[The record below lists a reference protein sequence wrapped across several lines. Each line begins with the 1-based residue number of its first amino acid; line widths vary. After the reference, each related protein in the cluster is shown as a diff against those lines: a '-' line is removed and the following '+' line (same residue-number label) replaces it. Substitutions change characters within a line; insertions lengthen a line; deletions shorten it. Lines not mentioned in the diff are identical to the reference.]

1 MDILS
6 KVIKLFFGSKAD
18 KDRKEIIPYVEK
30 IKAIYPSI
38 AKLSNDELRA
48 RSAALSKAERCQLLQ
63 ESMSALHPYL
73 LNFLKILTEKGYM
86 RRFADCQST
95 YQQCY
100 YRDNNMLP
108 VSAVTAIA
116 LSAQQSEKLQA
127 RLSELT
133 GKTVLLS
140 NKVDTSL
147 LGGIRLDY
155 DGKQIDDT
163 IAHRLDSVRQLL
175 KNTVL

>member
-1 MDILS
+1 MSQIGTVYGQALYDLALEEGLTESILQQLQIVKS
-6 KVIKLFFGSKAD
+6 CLD
-18 KDRKEIIPYVEK
+18 EEPQYLEL
-30 IKAIYPSI
+30 
-38 AKLSNDELRA
+38 LS
-48 RSAALSKAERCQLLQ
+48 SAALSKAERCQLLQ

-116 LSAQQSEKLQA
+116 LSAPQSEKLQA

>member
-1 MDILS
+1 MSQIGTVYGQALYDLALEEGLTESILQQLQIVKS
-6 KVIKLFFGSKAD
+6 CLD
-18 KDRKEIIPYVEK
+18 EEPQYLEL
-30 IKAIYPSI
+30 
-38 AKLSNDELRA
+38 LS
-48 RSAALSKAERCQLLQ
+48 SAALSKAERCQLLQ

>member
-1 MDILS
+1 MTEVASTYGQALYDLALEEGLTESILQQLQIVKS
-6 KVIKLFFGSKAD
+6 CL
-18 KDRKEIIPYVEK
+18 EEEPQYLEL
-30 IKAIYPSI
+30 
-38 AKLSNDELRA
+38 LS
-48 RSAALSKAERCQLLQ
+48 SAALSKAERCQLLQ
-63 ESMSALHPYL
+63 ESMGALHPYL

-86 RRFADCQST
+86 CRFADCQST

-133 GKTVLLS
+133 GKTILLS
-140 NKVDTSL
+140 NKVDPSL
-147 LGGIRLDY
+147 LGGIQLDY

>member
-1 MDILS
+1 MSQIGTVYGQALYDLALEEGLTESILQQLQIVKS
-6 KVIKLFFGSKAD
+6 CLD
-18 KDRKEIIPYVEK
+18 EEPQYLEL
-30 IKAIYPSI
+30 
-38 AKLSNDELRA
+38 LS
-48 RSAALSKAERCQLLQ
+48 SAALSKAERCQLLQ
-63 ESMSALHPYL
+63 ESMSTLHPYL

-95 YQQCY
+95 YQRCY

>member
-1 MDILS
+1 MSQIGTVYGQALYDLALEEGLTESILQQLQIVKS
-6 KVIKLFFGSKAD
+6 CLD
-18 KDRKEIIPYVEK
+18 EEPQYLEL
-30 IKAIYPSI
+30 
-38 AKLSNDELRA
+38 LS
-48 RSAALSKAERCQLLQ
+48 SAALSKAERCQLLQ
-63 ESMSALHPYL
+63 ESMSTLHPYL

>member
-1 MDILS
+1 MSQIGTVYGQALYDLALEEGLTELILQQLQIVKS
-6 KVIKLFFGSKAD
+6 CLD
-18 KDRKEIIPYVEK
+18 EEPQYLEL
-30 IKAIYPSI
+30 
-38 AKLSNDELRA
+38 LS
-48 RSAALSKAERCQLLQ
+48 SAALSKAERCQLLQ
-63 ESMSALHPYL
+63 ESMSTLHPYL
-73 LNFLKILTEKGYM
+73 LNFLKILTENGYM
-86 RRFADCQST
+86 RRFADCQHT

-116 LSAQQSEKLQA
+116 LSAEQSETLQA

-140 NKVDTSL
+140 NKVDPSL

-163 IAHRLDSVRQLL
+163 IVHRLDSVRQLL

>member
-1 MDILS
+1 MSQIGTVYGQALYDLALEEDLTESILQQLQIVKS
-6 KVIKLFFGSKAD
+6 CLD
-18 KDRKEIIPYVEK
+18 DEPQYLEL
-30 IKAIYPSI
+30 
-38 AKLSNDELRA
+38 LS
-48 RSAALSKAERCQLLQ
+48 SAALSKAERCQLLQ
-63 ESMSALHPYL
+63 KSMSTLHPYL

-86 RRFADCQST
+86 RRFADCQRT

-116 LSAQQSEKLQA
+116 LSAEQSETLQA

-140 NKVDTSL
+140 NKVDPSL

-163 IAHRLDSVRQLL
+163 IVHRLDSVRQLL

>member
-1 MDILS
+1 MYDLALEEGLTESILQQLQIVKS
-6 KVIKLFFGSKAD
+6 CLD
-18 KDRKEIIPYVEK
+18 EEPQYLEL
-30 IKAIYPSI
+30 
-38 AKLSNDELRA
+38 LS
-48 RSAALSKAERCQLLQ
+48 SAALSKAERCQLLQ